1 MHTVVLEKGTKHES
15 SGHRMTAHLSSLQCN
30 AIKSMEQTRKS
41 VRTRGPAPCV
51 LCCDACLLEGRC
63 FPPLP

>member
-30 AIKSMEQTRKS
+30 AIKSMEQTRKA
-41 VRTRGPAPCV
+41 VRTSV